1 MTVSQATEEDSCE
14 TGGKVLA
21 LHNCLL
27 QKSSVYYWLGKLKF
41 LVKLIIEISIN
52 IDVRG
57 YTSLP
62 VQSMK
67 TYNLEHGALLVR
79 MRR

>member
-1 MTVSQATEEDSCE
+1 MP
-14 TGGKVLA
+14 A

-27 QKSSVYYWLGKLKF
+27 QKSSVYYWLGKLEF

-52 IDVRG
+52 FEVTH

-62 VQSMK
+62 MQSMK
-67 TYNLEHGALLVR
+67 TYNLEHGALLVS
-79 MRR
+79 MR